1 MEKLFFKK
9 IFLNLV
15 EILKLSSSFL
25 FSNPE
30 KQIAKILIKNN
41 LTVATAESCTGGL
54 ISSRLTDISGSSSYV
69 KENFITYA
77 NEAKIK
83 YLQVSSLDIEKYGV
97 VSKEIA
103 IQMAQGLLKI
113 SDCNVAIS
121 TTGIAGP
128 TGETLDKPV
137 GLVYIAIADK
147 NNVIYLKFNANHL
160 FYRRIMKYKFS
171 QAALEFLLSFLKENY
186 KGDN

>member
-9 IFLNLV
+9 IFFNLMEVLN
-15 EILKLSSSFL
+15 LSSSFL

-30 KQIAKILIKNN
+30 KQIAKILTNNN
-41 LTVATAESCTGGL
+41 LTLATAESCTGGL
-54 ISSRLTDISGSSSYV
+54 ISSRLTDISGSSSYI
-69 KENFITYA
+69 KENFITYV
-77 NEAKIK
+77 NEAKNK
-83 YLQVSSLDIEKYGV
+83 YLEVSLTDIEKYGV

-113 SDCNVAIS
+113 SNCDIAIS

-128 TGETLDKPV
+128 TGETSNKPV

-147 NNVIYLKFNANHL
+147 NNVISLKFNANHL

-171 QAALEFLLSFLKENY
+171 QAALEFLLNFLKENY